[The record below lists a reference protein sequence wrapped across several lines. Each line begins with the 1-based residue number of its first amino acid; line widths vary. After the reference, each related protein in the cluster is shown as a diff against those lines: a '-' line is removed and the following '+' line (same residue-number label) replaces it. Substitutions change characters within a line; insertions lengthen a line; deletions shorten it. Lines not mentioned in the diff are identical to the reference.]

1 MTRRQKRIKWSKS
14 DRNKARRIIRRW
26 DKTDL
31 EEVLSGIPN
40 NSLEEAERDNL
51 IKVAPTQWGMFV
63 WAEMEREDEARDAR
77 IRRKIGRI

>member
-1 MTRRQKRIKWSKS
+1 M
-14 DRNKARRIIRRW
+14 
-26 DKTDL
+26 